1 LDVVVEVPRGLLWD
15 EQQCLELDITLSLE
29 VNTRQGVLKVLFL
42 RGGGCRGEMGTG
54 RGWCE
59 WGILGAICIVR
70 EMHIV
75 KPISYGG
82 VCRVTCI
89 LCGGVVLVGVWDEH
103 DSDALNSSS
112 PSALK

>member
-1 LDVVVEVPRGLLWD
+1 MDVVVEVPRGLLWD

-42 RGGGCRGEMGTG
+42 REGGGCRGDMETG
-54 RGWCE
+54 GGWCE

-75 KPISYGG
+75 KPIWGVQGDMHSVWGRGAGGG
-82 VCRVTCI
+82 V
-89 LCGGVVLVGVWDEH
+89 G
-103 DSDALNSSS
+103 
-112 PSALK
+112 